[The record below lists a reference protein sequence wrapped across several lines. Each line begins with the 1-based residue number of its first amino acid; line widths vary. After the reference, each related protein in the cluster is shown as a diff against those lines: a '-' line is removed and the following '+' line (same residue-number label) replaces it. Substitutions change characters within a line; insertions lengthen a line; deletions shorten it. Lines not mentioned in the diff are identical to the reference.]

1 MLFLNESSAAKIHP
15 MSCFRTHSWQ
25 LAIHSQR
32 IFLRQRGKHPAG
44 CHSDRIAEYTVF
56 TEVLELINSNLSLM
70 KNILFHQESNDIYY
84 LVSHI
89 NINFINFVK
98 LKLLDLEQHQNNS
111 LSIYIH
117 TRKGGS
123 NILAGS
129 TR

>member
-1 MLFLNESSAAKIHP
+1 MLFLKMKVQRRRYIRCLVSVRIVV
-15 MSCFRTHSWQ
+15 
-25 LAIHSQR
+25 IHSQR

-123 NILAGS
+123 NI
-129 TR
+129 